1 MKIVTEEQIKK
12 ALDEAGIKV
21 EENCFY
27 ELSSSGFGK
36 VLNLERFRVKILCH
50 KVDSETRVS
59 WVCGSV
65 KINKKTLSY
74 VDRYTGC
81 TQWVVASKDLV
92 KAIWMECNK
101 YTIIDALRQSKDF
114 NLYKELGER
123 IKGLA

>member
-1 MKIVTEEQIKK
+1 M
-12 ALDEAGIKV
+12 
-21 EENCFY
+21 
-27 ELSSSGFGK
+27 
-36 VLNLERFRVKILCH
+36 KILCH

-81 TQWVVASKDLV
+81 TQWVVVSKDLV